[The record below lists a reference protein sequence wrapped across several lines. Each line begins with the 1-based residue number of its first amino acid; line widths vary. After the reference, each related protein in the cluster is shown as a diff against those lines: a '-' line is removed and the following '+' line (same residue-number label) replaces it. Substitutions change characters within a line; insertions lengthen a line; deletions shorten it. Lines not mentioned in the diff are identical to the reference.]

1 MQIGSWIAV
10 YFIVWWMCLF
20 AVLPIG
26 ARSQAEAGHVVPGT
40 DPGAP
45 AVLRLWRQI
54 LITTVVAAVV
64 MVFLM
69 WALSNSALQE
79 YWR

>member
-26 ARSQAEAGHVVPGT
+26 ARSQAEAGHVTPGT

-54 LITTVVAAVV
+54 LITTLVAAVV